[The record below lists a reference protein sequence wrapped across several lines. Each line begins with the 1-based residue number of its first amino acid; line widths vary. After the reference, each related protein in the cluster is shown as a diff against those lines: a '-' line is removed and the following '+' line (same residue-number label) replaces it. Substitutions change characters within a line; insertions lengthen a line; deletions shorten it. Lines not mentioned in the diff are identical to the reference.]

1 MLTKAGAS
9 PNGISVASVF
19 FGLSAAICLW
29 ATARSEGIE
38 RSILF
43 LAAAGIIQLRLLCNL
58 LDGMVAIEGG
68 KRTSYGEV
76 FNDMPD
82 RFADVFILVGAGF
95 AAAGFPFGRE
105 LGWIAAALAL
115 MTAYIRVLGGSLGLQ
130 QSFIGPMAKQ
140 HRMALLTGACV
151 FSAFE
156 QYLSLRGQIIGFA
169 LIVMVLGEI
178 VTCARRTSRI
188 VADLKKR

>member
-1 MLTKAGAS
+1 
-9 PNGISVASVF
+9 
-19 FGLSAAICLW
+19 
-29 ATARSEGIE
+29 
-38 RSILF
+38 
-43 LAAAGIIQLRLLCNL
+43 
-58 LDGMVAIEGG
+58 
-68 KRTSYGEV
+68 
-76 FNDMPD
+76 
-82 RFADVFILVGAGF
+82 VGAGF
-95 AAAGFPFGRE
+95 AGAGFAFGRE

-156 QYLSLRGQIIGFA
+156 QYLGLRGQIIGFA

-178 VTCARRTSRI
+178 VTCARRTSKI